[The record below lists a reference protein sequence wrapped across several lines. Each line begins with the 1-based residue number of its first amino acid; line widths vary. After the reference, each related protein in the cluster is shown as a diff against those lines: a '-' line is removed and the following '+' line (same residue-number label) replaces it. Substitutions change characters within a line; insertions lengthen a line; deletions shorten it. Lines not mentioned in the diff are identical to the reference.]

1 MYWRSGEQPGRKTSV
16 AKFAAARPA
25 PPSVQICSE
34 RISDAAKLNLD
45 LSIGGRQHG
54 VCILGIHV
62 HSANY
67 WAMCHSEDGGAL
79 QLNC

>member
-1 MYWRSGEQPGRKTSV
+1 
-16 AKFAAARPA
+16 
-25 PPSVQICSE
+25 
-34 RISDAAKLNLD
+34 
-45 LSIGGRQHG
+45 
-54 VCILGIHV
+54 LGIHV